1 MGQSGPGEEDRI
13 LRDIGG
19 GRTRPLYLVTGEP
32 VLAEAAAKRIA
43 DAVAQPNGLRV
54 ESFRRPADLGPILA
68 DLRTYSLFA
77 SGKVAMVVDS
87 AVLSDRRAAA
97 YLIDQAAEVL
107 PIDDA
112 GELSGAARQAAG
124 RLLQVCRFFGLEVGK
139 APARQAIDALPA
151 WAFEGAAA
159 SGSGRARGKKRGKAQ
174 VDELKAGLTTLLEA
188 AIRGDVQGYAESDA
202 IELAAIAASGLPDGH
217 HLVLCEAAVADDHP
231 VVARLRAEGSLLA
244 LVQVDADRAGKWQGL
259 DELRAELERET
270 EVSMTDA
277 ALEELARRTLRKRSD
292 RGASG
297 TDPDSTARFAAE
309 YRKLVSL
316 SDSRSIEVALVE
328 QAVED
333 RGEEDVWALLDAIG
347 AGRLAEALGRLRRL
361 IDSAEDPMQ
370 ARLAFF
376 GQLASLCRQLTAVA
390 GMVEVAGIAP
400 GERNYN
406 RFRER
411 QAPKLQAGVGDFR
424 PLADL
429 HPYRLHR
436 AYLAAS
442 RIGAPI
448 LQGLPARVLETEL
461 RLKGESGDPDAALTD
476 LIAFLAGG
484 QLQAAQRRAS
494 R

>member
-1 MGQSGPGEEDRI
+1 MGQPGPAEEGRI
-13 LRDIGG
+13 LRDIGAG
-19 GRTRPLYLVTGEP
+19 KTRPLYLVTGEP

-43 DAVAQPNGLRV
+43 DALAQPNGVRV
-54 ESFRRPADLGPILA
+54 ESFRRPADLGSILA
-68 DLRTYSLFA
+68 DLRTYSLFG

-97 YLIDQAAEVL
+97 YLIDQAAEAL
-107 PIDDA
+107 PVDA
-112 GELSGAARQAAG
+112 ATELSGAGRQAAG
-124 RLLQVCRFFGLEVGK
+124 RLLQVCRFFGL
-139 APARQAIDALPA
+139 APGSTPAQQTLDALPA

-159 SGSGRARGKKRGKAQ
+159 SGGSRGRGKKRGKAQ
-174 VDELKAGLTTLLEA
+174 IDELKAGLATLLEA
-188 AIRGDVQGYAESDA
+188 AVRDDVQGWAESDA
-202 IELAAIAASGLPDGH
+202 VELAAIQASGLPSGH

-231 VVARLRAEGSLLA
+231 LVGRLRVEGSLLA
-244 LVQVDADRAGKWQGL
+244 LVQVDADRGGKWQGL

-270 EVSMTDA
+270 RVSMSDA

-316 SDSRSIEVALVE
+316 TDSGPIEVGLVE

-347 AGRLAEALGRLRRL
+347 AGRLAEALSRLRRL
-361 IDSAEDPMQ
+361 VDSAEDPMQ

-411 QAPKLQAGVGDFR
+411 QAPKLQAGVGGFR

>member
-1 MGQSGPGEEDRI
+1 MPGPSEEDRI
-13 LRDIGG
+13 LAAIQAGKS
-19 GRTRPLYLVTGEP
+19 RPIYLVSGEP
-32 VLAEAAAKRIA
+32 VLAEGAAHRIA
-43 DAVAQPNGLRV
+43 DALAKPHGAHV
-54 ESFRRPADLGPILA
+54 ESHRRPSDLGSLLA
-68 DLRTYSLFA
+68 DLRTYSLFGG
-77 SGKVAMVVDS
+77 GKVSLVIDS

-107 PIDDA
+107 PVDA
-112 GELSGAARQAAG
+112 SLELSGTTRPAAG
-124 RLLQVCRFFGLEVGK
+124 RLLQVCRFFALQPG
-139 APARQAIDALPA
+139 ATPARQTIDALPP
-151 WAFEGAAA
+151 WAFEGATVA
-159 SGSGRARGKKRGKAQ
+159 GARGKAAKKRTKAQ
-174 VDELKAGLTTLLEA
+174 VEELKAGLAALLEA
-188 AIRGDVQGYAESDA
+188 AVRDGVEGFAESDA
-202 IELAAIAASGLPDGH
+202 VELASIAESGLPPGH
-217 HLVLCEAAVADDHP
+217 HLVLCEAAIADDHP
-231 VVARLRAEGSLLA
+231 LVKRLRAEQALLA
-244 LVQVDADRAGKWQGL
+244 LVQVDADRSGKWQGL

-270 EVSMTDA
+270 SISMSDR
-277 ALEELARRTLRKRSD
+277 ALDELARRTLRKRSD
-292 RGASG
+292 RGATG
-297 TDPDSTARFAAE
+297 TDPDSTARFAGE

-316 SDSRSIEVALVE
+316 SEGKTIEVELVE

-347 AGRLAEALGRLRRL
+347 AGRLAEALGRLRRYV
-361 IDSAEDPMQ
+361 DSAEDPMQ

-390 GMVEVAGIAP
+390 GMVEVAGVTP

-406 RFRER
+406 RFKDH
-411 QAPKLQAGVGDFR
+411 QAPKLQAGVGDFK

-436 AYLAAS
+436 AYLAAG

-448 LQGLPARVLETEL
+448 LHGLPARVLETEL

-484 QLQAAQRRAS
+484 QLQAQRRVA